1 MPTADEL
8 IRRLNLQPHPKEGG
22 FFRETYRAADVWP
35 AAGLPSGYVGDR
47 RGSTAIYYLLTP
59 TTFSEMH
66 RLPSDEVFH
75 FYLGDPVEMLQLDDS
90 GGRIVTLGQDV
101 AAGQQLQVVV
111 RGGVW
116 QGSRLKPGGAFA
128 LLGCTVAPGFDFAD
142 YERGDRA
149 ALTAEFPAFAEWIT
163 RLTRAH

>member
-1 MPTADEL
+1 MTPEQL
-8 IRRLNLQPHPKEGG
+8 IKLLDLHPHEMEGG
-22 FFRETYRAADVWP
+22 HYRETYRSPLSLP
-35 AAGLPSGYVGDR
+35 ASALGPAYPSAR
-47 RGSTAIYYLLTP
+47 SASTAIYYLLTP

-75 FYLGDPVEMLQLDDS
+75 FYLGDPVEMLQLDED
-90 GGRIVTLGQDV
+90 GGRIVTLGPDV

-116 QGSRLKPGGAFA
+116 QGSRLRPGGSFA